1 MPKVVSVR
9 QRIANRQN
17 ARRPRR
23 KTTRSLFKLHPTKLT
38 PIKPKLKNRRAS
50 ASSQSTLKKRQS
62 KIPTDST
69 LKNLLAHYQPRNQI
83 ERTLVERIALCS
95 ERLNRSRRFETDAV
109 RDAYLDLG
117 EIDKLITGLRRQLVS
132 DEESLQNAR
141 RLSQLLN
148 TPEDQLTPDERDSR
162 SLLYDQ
168 FALKHK
174 AYLFGPEHKNIL
186 ATVIDMLPRVIGS
199 SAKSATSLQN
209 ELTELETQRTEILQ
223 SRSEANLLPNHYA
236 LKDLVRYESMLDRH
250 LHRAIA
256 QLRELR
262 KVRRNIKPR
271 RRPFKESKKVPH
283 NDTT

>member
-1 MPKVVSVR
+1 MPKTVSVR
-9 QRIANRQN
+9 QRLANRQN

-23 KTTRSLFKLHPTKLT
+23 RVTKYPRKLKLT
-38 PIKPKLKNRRAS
+38 AAQWPIKNKHSNP
-50 ASSQSTLKKRQS
+50 SSQSTLKKRQP
-62 KIPTDST
+62 KIPTDAT

-148 TPEDQLTPDERDSR
+148 TPDDQLTPDERDSR

-174 AYLFGPEHKNIL
+174 AYLFGPDHKNIL

-223 SRSEANLLPNHYA
+223 SRCEANLLPNHYA
-236 LKDLVRYESMLDRH
+236 LMDLVRYESMLDRH

-262 KVRRNIKPR
+262 KVRRNIKPS
-271 RRPFKESKKVPH
+271 RRPFSKCKSVPH
-283 NDTT
+283 HDTT